1 MGLDISYMAKAKL
14 EMPYRES
21 DDSFYD
27 EADER
32 GLSVAYPNRDF
43 AEVGQDDGLERGG
56 YSGERG
62 GGFRAGSYS
71 GYNRWREQLSMMA
84 LGVMPTVVWRNQ
96 GEFKD
101 KPFYEIVHFSDCEGV
116 IGPKTSA
123 KLAKDFEDHL
133 DKAREELDEYS
144 FGKYEEWLKA
154 FQTAADDGL
163 VQFH

>member
-1 MGLDISYMAKAKL
+1 MGLDISYIAKAKL
-14 EMPYRES
+14 EMPYRQE
-21 DDSFYD
+21 DEFYD
-27 EADER
+27 EADDR
-32 GLSVAYPNRDF
+32 GLLMVYPNPDF
-43 AEVGQDDGLERGG
+43 AAIGQDDGLERGA

-62 GGFRAGSYS
+62 DGFRAGSYS

-84 LGVMPTVVWRNQ
+84 LGVMPRIVWNNPD
-96 GEFKD
+96 EFEGR
-101 KPFYEIVHFSDCEGV
+101 PFYEIVHFADNEGV

>member
-1 MGLDISYMAKAKL
+1 MGLDISYMSKAKL
-14 EMPYRES
+14 EMPYNADQ
-21 DDSFYD
+21 DDWHD

-32 GLSVAYPNRDF
+32 GLTTIYPNPDF
-43 AEVGQDDGLERGG
+43 AEIGQDDGLERGA
-56 YSGERG
+56 YSGERE

-84 LGVMPTVVWRNQ
+84 LGVMPTVVWNNPD
-96 GEFKD
+96 EFGGR
-101 KPFYEIVHFSDCEGV
+101 PFYEIVHFSDCEGV

-133 DKAREELDEYS
+133 DKARSDLDEYS

-163 VQFH
+163 VRFG